1 MNTSELLA
9 RLGRHYIKP
18 GVPLPG
24 GTFLSEVQTPRD
36 VFPQRRVDALY
47 IGFTQSRGNLLDG
60 HELKVSRSDWL
71 HELDQANKADWWF
84 CHTHR
89 WWLVVPD
96 LSVAKVEELPDGWGL
111 MVINPRTK
119 TRMNVVVK
127 AETRKPEITMGLLLE
142 ITKKLDRMRSDAH
155 RQDLDERQRLVSEAV
170 AKQQDSTHVVD
181 KRQAQR
187 FQEAYKTLTRL
198 QELTG
203 LRFDGAPFENDLTW
217 SSLEDSAEVLR
228 SFCRDRVE
236 ANHALVA
243 TRRALKAVVQAANS
257 ALGEVE
263 DVRRRR

>member
-1 MNTSELLA
+1 MNTGDLLA
-9 RLGRHYIKP
+9 RLRRHYITP
-18 GVPLPG
+18 GQPLPG
-24 GTFLSEVQTPRD
+24 GAFLSEVQTPRD

-71 HELDQANKADWWF
+71 HELDQFNKADWWF
-84 CHTHR
+84 SHTHR

-96 LSVAKVEELPDGWGL
+96 LSVAKAEELPAGWGL
-111 MVINPRTK
+111 MVVSPRTK
-119 TRMNVVVK
+119 TRLDVHVK
-127 AETRKPEITMGLLLE
+127 AEVRSPEITMGLLLE

-155 RQDLDERQRLVSEAV
+155 QQELRDRGKLVSEMV
-170 AKQQDSTHVVD
+170 AKQLDSTQVVD

-203 LRFDGAPFENDLTW
+203 LRFDGAPYENDLTW

-236 ANHALVA
+236 ANHALAA
-243 TRRALKAVVQAANS
+243 TRRALEEVVRAAS
-257 ALGEVE
+257 RALGEVE
-263 DVRRRR
+263 GARTGR